1 MTIDAVR
8 LIATVLIGALAVAV
22 ATRVSAR
29 VHPSSYFGMSELI
42 SGLDRPLSWR
52 SFALRLAIPFVAGAV
67 VGLFNPEARAAAGAA
82 SAGLAA
88 LLVIWSPLLY
98 DHMLPYAVQDRQRE
112 VRVIYALYLIAH
124 VLLGLAGGSLAG
136 LAMEQLAPSGIAQW
150 FKDADIP
157 TLTPILES
165 VIGGLL
171 GAGILAIVIRLI
183 ARLRGREE

>member
-8 LIATVLIGALAVAV
+8 LIATVLIGALVVAV

-52 SFALRLAIPFVAGAV
+52 GFALRLAVPLVAGAV

-98 DHMLPYAVQDRQRE
+98 DYMLPYAVQDRQRE
-112 VRVIYALYLIAH
+112 VRIIYVLYLIAH

-136 LAMEQLAPSGIAQW
+136 FAMEQLAPSGFVRW
-150 FKDADIP
+150 FVDTQIP
-157 TLTPILES
+157 SSTDVLGG
-165 VIGGLL
+165 VVGGLVGL
-171 GAGILAIVIRLI
+171 GILAIVNRL
-183 ARLRGREE
+183 ATRLKGPEE